1 MPTSTPTPTPTLDPC
16 YDDTPYNGWLYH
28 ETCIPGVVSEDFWLA
43 PNPYHFVGLA
53 TWYGEGIM
61 EKVAANRGLS
71 LDNVW
76 GGVALMNCGD
86 IGTHVWIK
94 RGPQYEFE
102 GPYLVVDCSKREHLY
117 WNVVENGL
125 AVEVDWNTKV
135 RWGMSGGLAGVH
147 VCKAKGCSRGAYLL
161 SDWFLQNVIWE
172 EEPSEN

>member
-1 MPTSTPTPTPTLDPC
+1 MK
-16 YDDTPYNGWLYH
+16 
-28 ETCIPGVVSEDFWLA
+28 E
-43 PNPYHFVGLA
+43 
-53 TWYGEGIM
+53 
-61 EKVAANRGLS
+61 VAANRGLS

-125 AVEVDWNTKV
+125 AVEVDWNTSR
-135 RWGMSGGLAGVH
+135 RWGMSGGLVGVH
-147 VCKAKGCSRGAYLL
+147 VCKTKGCSRGAYLL

-172 EEPSEN
+172 EEPE